1 MNRYAIC
8 DKRPE
13 FLHDIRVRASLD
25 DSPFIVTEV
34 SNGKDLSERD
44 FRIYQKIVICENILD
59 EMPEGFEKWIPTAQ
73 CLGYCV
79 TKEGIE
85 QFSGRNIPC
94 IGIVTSSAQLL
105 VMLTGLPREKA
116 DDEINMTRPA
126 YEALGKEDILT
137 GRELGER
144 NPASQNQSGAEGGA
158 VSNIIRKREAK
169 SVKEADLLLK
179 REREAT
185 APRENAIAVTI
196 ASGKGGVGKTTI
208 ATELACCMALTSHGR
223 GRFKACIIDFDISLG
238 DVGTIL
244 DFPSKGPTL
253 TDWID
258 DIRRKVS
265 AGQQIETI
273 SYTEPEI
280 EFFLRKKEETGL
292 YALLAPHMYTDSLDF
307 TSAELEVVM
316 RSLRT
321 GAGFDFL
328 IYDTGN
334 DLKDPTLL
342 ALDKAEYVL
351 LVATQDISCAHCL
364 DVFVRTLQTIRFDL
378 SRCRLIINNV
388 MSAKETG
395 ISVAELQDSF
405 HYPCIAKIKY
415 STSIIHCNNYGRP
428 VVFSASHD
436 LTKQMRG
443 IVRYLNEGLEVREE
457 QPGRFWRKLS
467 SGKGEK

>member
-25 DSPFIVTEV
+25 NPPFIIVEVADGKKLTE
-34 SNGKDLSERD
+34 SNFHSYE
-44 FRIYQKIVICENILD
+44 KIIICENILD
-59 EMPEGFEKWIPTAQ
+59 EMPDGFEKWVPAAQ

-85 QFSGRNIPC
+85 QFCKRNIPC
-94 IGIVTSSAQLL
+94 VGIVTSSAQLL
-105 VMLTGLPREKA
+105 VMLTGLPKEKA
-116 DDEINMTRPA
+116 DDDIEMVQSACNIS
-126 YEALGKEDILT
+126 EHEDILSVHGCDSDST
-137 GRELGER
+137 LR
-144 NPASQNQSGAEGGA
+144 NQSDNERDA
-158 VSNIIRKREAK
+158 VSNILRRRECEAE
-169 SVKEADLLLK
+169 KEADMILK
-179 REREAT
+179 RERAAA
-185 APRENAIAVTI
+185 APREEAITVTI

-208 ATELACCMALTSHGR
+208 ATELACCIALTSHGR

-244 DFPSKGPTL
+244 DFPAKGPTL
-253 TDWID
+253 LDWIE
-258 DIRRKVS
+258 DIRRKGSKGDAV
-265 AGQQIETI
+265 ENI
-273 SYTEPEI
+273 SYTATEI
-280 EFFLRKKEETGL
+280 ESFLRKKEDTGL
-292 YALLAPHMYTDSLDF
+292 YALLAPRMYTDSLDF
-307 TSAELEVVM
+307 SSSELEVVM

-364 DVFVRTLQTIRFDL
+364 DVFVRTLQSIRFDL
-378 SRCRLIINNV
+378 SKCRLIVNNV
-388 MSAKETG
+388 MSAKTTG
-395 ISVAELQDSF
+395 ISVAELQESF
-405 HYPCIAKIKY
+405 DYPCVAKIKY
-415 STSIIHCNNYGRP
+415 SPSIIHSNNYGRP
-428 VVFSASHD
+428 VIFSMSHD

-443 IVRYLNEGLEVREE
+443 IVRYLNEGLDVRAE
-457 QPGRFWRKLS
+457 QPSKLWRKIALR
-467 SGKGEK
+467 KGGR